1 VNPADSIVCGVDHSS
16 GARAA
21 ARFAA
26 GLADR
31 LARRLVV
38 VYVVQPPIPQSELG
52 MAARTDDY
60 VVIEG
65 LRNAGESLLEEVA
78 QELGPGRDVLTEL
91 RFGGA
96 SEALGSVAASAR
108 AELVV
113 VGSRGLGSVG
123 SLLLGSV
130 SRRLAVH
137 GPCPTVIVPES
148 AATLGDAPIVCAVDD
163 SEESRAALATAATLG
178 ERLGSTL
185 VLAHVAHDDAPAVDG
200 EELLARLVAE
210 SGLRPS
216 PESILLRGAPAE
228 AIVGAATARRAGMI
242 VIGSR
247 GRGALA
253 SAALGSVS
261 SAVAAGAPCAVTIV
275 RERYPGP
282 ADS

>member
-1 VNPADSIVCGVDHSS
+1 MNPGGSIVCGVDHSS
-16 GARAA
+16 GARSA

-26 GLADR
+26 DLAGR
-31 LARRLVV
+31 LALRLVV
-38 VYVVQPPIPQSELG
+38 VSVVQPPIPQSELG
-52 MAARTDDY
+52 LAARTNDH
-60 VVIEG
+60 VVLEG
-65 LRNAGESLLEEVA
+65 LRNAGENLLEEVA
-78 QELGPGRDVLTEL
+78 QELGPDRDVLTEL

-96 SEALGSVAASAR
+96 SEALEAAAESAG

-137 GPCPTVIVPES
+137 APCPTVIVPES
-148 AATLGDAPIVCAVDD
+148 AAPLGDAPIVCAVDD
-163 SEESRAALATAATLG
+163 SDASRAALAAAATLG
-178 ERLGSTL
+178 ERLGSRL
-185 VLAHVAHDDAPAVDG
+185 VLAHVAHGDAPAGDG
-200 EELLARLVAE
+200 EELLARLVTE
-210 SGLRPS
+210 SGLGS
-216 PESILLRGAPAE
+216 SLETVLLRGGPAE

-261 SAVAAGAPCAVTIV
+261 SAVAAQAPCAVTVV
-275 RERYPGP
+275 RRP
-282 ADS
+282 

>member
-1 VNPADSIVCGVDHSS
+1 VNPGGSLVCGVDHSS
-16 GARAA
+16 GARSA
-21 ARFAA
+21 ARVA
-26 GLADR
+26 GDLADR
-31 LARRLVV
+31 LALRLVV

-52 MAARTDDY
+52 LAARTDDY
-60 VVIEG
+60 VLLDG
-65 LRNAGESLLEEVA
+65 LRRAGEKLLEEVA
-78 QELGPGRDVLTEL
+78 QELGPDRGVLTEL

-96 SEALGSVAASAR
+96 SEAIQSVAESAG

-113 VGSRGLGSVG
+113 VGSRGRGSVG

-137 GPCPTVIVPES
+137 APCPTVIVPES
-148 AATLGDAPIVCAVDD
+148 AAPLGDAPIVCAVDD
-163 SEESRAALATAATLG
+163 SDASRAALATAATLG
-178 ERLGSTL
+178 ERLGSAL
-185 VLAHVAHDDAPAVDG
+185 VLAHVGDG

-210 SGLRPS
+210 SGVGSSL
-216 PESILLRGAPAE
+216 ETVLLRGGPAE

-261 SAVAAGAPCAVTIV
+261 SAVAAQAPCAVTVV
-275 RERYPGP
+275 RRP
-282 ADS
+282 